1 MAKVMKVLSVK
12 KLYSGYGKFKVLF
25 DINLEA
31 REKEIT
37 IVVGPNGAGKTTLMR
52 SIVGLA
58 TIHSGEIRYRGED
71 ITSISPHKVA
81 KIGIALVPQMGN
93 VFSELTV
100 YENLKIAAY
109 TLKEENIDE
118 AIKEMLELFPAIK
131 PFLHRKAG
139 TLSGGE
145 RRMLAIAMGL
155 IRKPK
160 LMLLDEVTMDLA
172 PIIAKKVLD
181 KVVEL
186 REQFGIT
193 IVLVEQMAK
202 RALEIGDS
210 AYLLVSGVLKFGGS
224 ADELLKT
231 KELSKLYLGIS

>member
-1 MAKVMKVLSVK
+1 MLEVK
-12 KLYSGYGKFKVLF
+12 NLYSGYGKFKVLF

-31 REKEIT
+31 KEKEIT
-37 IVVGPNGAGKTTLMR
+37 VVVGPNGAGKTTLMR

-58 TIHSGEIRYRGED
+58 TIHSGEIKFQGEN
-71 ITSISPHKVA
+71 ITNVPPHKVA
-81 KIGIALVPQMGN
+81 KIGIALVPQLGN
-93 VFSELTV
+93 VFASLTV
-100 YENLKIAAY
+100 YANLKIAAY
-109 TLKEENIDE
+109 TRTGENFDDE
-118 AIKEMLELFPAIK
+118 VNEILELFPAIK

-155 IRKPK
+155 IRKPR

-172 PIIAKKVLD
+172 PIIAKRVLE

-186 REQFGIT
+186 RDTFGIT

-210 AYLLVSGVLKFGGS
+210 AYLLVSGVIKFSGNPK
-224 ADELLKT
+224 ELLEN
-231 KELSKLYLGIS
+231 KELSKLYLGI